1 MRIINPLS
9 AFRSI
14 SVILI
19 AVSAGAATKPAAK
32 SASAPM
38 PQISV
43 AGIRVVGN
51 GVGANGSEL
60 HAFNERPGTTVALT
74 IQAPDGSGIV
84 EVDDDA
90 SRVDAFTDNSGQNLL
105 EEGRFGPFP
114 KISEDN
120 AAALVEIEVRGRPGA
135 GASSLKVQGSVA
147 MSLAGGTKATRIA
160 SVRLEPGKT
169 MKVGNVTITIKSV
182 TPGDDSTDL
191 GVGLPRSFMNTIH
204 AVRFY
209 DSKGE
214 LIESRRTSSGY
225 MNDAGEMNFDLKSKE
240 KVVSAEF
247 DIWQNIRQIK
257 VPFSLTV
264 GIGLGGEKAPAGA
277 AATPAAPPVARSDVP
292 KIAPGPNDG
301 AASVDAVLTKMSTA
315 FAAGKGRD
323 LLAVIFPDD
332 RNDFALVMATA
343 VVFSTLANMD
353 DAKAAE
359 KAQKEVDALIAK
371 HKLNMPLNKP
381 SAEIFK
387 NADIG
392 AFVTDAVVY
401 LKAHMPKGQDAA
413 SLLLPN
419 GRAQNV
425 RIDGDSAVAT
435 LGKKDAKFSRVNQKW
450 FIRVTD

>member
-1 MRIINPLS
+1 MRIISLNPLL

-14 SVILI
+14 FVVLI
-19 AVSAGAATKPAAK
+19 AVSAGAATKPVAK

-60 HAFNERPGTTVALT
+60 HAFNERPGTAVALS

-84 EVDDDA
+84 EIDDDA
-90 SRVDAFTDNSGQNLL
+90 SRVDAFTDNTGQNLL

-114 KISEDN
+114 KISEDR
-120 AAALVEIEVRGRPGA
+120 AAALVEVEVRGRPAA

-147 MSLAGGTKATRIA
+147 MSIAGGTKATRVA
-160 SVRLEPGKT
+160 NVRLEPART

-182 TPGDDSTDL
+182 TPGDDSMDL

-209 DSKGE
+209 DAKGE

-240 KVVSAEF
+240 KLVSAEF
-247 DIWQNIRQIK
+247 DIWQNTRQIK

-264 GIGLGGEKAPAGA
+264 GIGIGGGERAPAVA
-277 AATPAAPPVARSDVP
+277 AATPAAPSSSSPAVP

-301 AASVDAVLTKMSTA
+301 AASVDAVLSRMNSA

-323 LLAVIFPDD
+323 LLAVIYPDD

-359 KAQKEVDALIAK
+359 KAQKEVDALIA
-371 HKLNMPLNKP
+371 NT
-381 SAEIFK
+381 SS
-387 NADIG
+387 
-392 AFVTDAVVY
+392 TC
-401 LKAHMPKGQDAA
+401 
-413 SLLLPN
+413 
-419 GRAQNV
+419 R
-425 RIDGDSAVAT
+425 
-435 LGKKDAKFSRVNQKW
+435 
-450 FIRVTD
+450 